1 MSNKVLRQS
10 RELGITAL
18 SIQYN
23 REQDKNKKDKLKEK
37 LQERAI
43 EHYIANNY
51 QYNGVQIPMDQF
63 ATYIDMNMV
72 TLIRTMNRN
81 LERTNKLLEGTQGV
95 SFTRALFLNA
105 LKKSLEISESCK
117 SQSLL
122 LKACQ
127 GDSFK
132 PFLTAELNRSLAS
145 EINSLNPTIQLLKLV
160 MDKST
165 VNPIIQIVN
174 NLEQNNQYITPLEAS
189 KLIETKH
196 LGSVLTDVGM
206 LQGLVDSGELEDL
219 NDLPEVG
226 AKYQDLTKIG
236 IRYKPS
242 GPTEDAEIIP

>member
-1 MSNKVLRQS
+1 MRQS
-10 RELGITAL
+10 RELGMTSL
-18 SIQYN
+18 SLQYN
-23 REQDKNKKDKLKEK
+23 RENNQDKKEKLKEK
-37 LQERAI
+37 LQQRAI

-72 TLIRTMNRN
+72 TLIRVMNRN
-81 LERTNKLLEGTQGV
+81 MERTNKLLEGEQGAQ
-95 SFTRALFLNA
+95 FTRGLLLGLF
-105 LKKSLEISESCK
+105 KKSLEISESCK

-165 VNPIIQIVN
+165 INPIIQIVN

-196 LGSVLTDVGM
+196 LGSVLTDQLLLAETVAEE
-206 LQGLVDSGELEDL
+206 GLD
-219 NDLPEVG
+219 DLPEVG
-226 AKYQDLTKIG
+226 AKHQDLTKIG

-242 GPTEDAEIIP
+242 GPTKDAEIIS